1 MQSAN
6 ERVLG
11 WEPIVLLVIRLMGD
25 AAGSLG
31 RKQMAHVYKYWLG
44 SPLGLPLQ
52 REDVTCSSLCFCM
65 LCLVGSQ
72 TSASSHPKCQRL
84 NECLWLLQEFKD
96 VVTPLPNPQ
105 PAT

>member
-6 ERVLG
+6 EWVLG

-31 RKQMAHVYKYWLG
+31 RKQMAHVYKCWLG

-52 REDVTCSSLCFCM
+52 REDVTCSSLFLYALFGGLSDFC
-65 LCLVGSQ
+65 LLPSQ
-72 TSASSHPKCQRL
+72 MPEVK
-84 NECLWLLQEFKD
+84 
-96 VVTPLPNPQ
+96 
-105 PAT
+105 